1 MYIVDRDGVL
11 FDTCRLNIESY
22 LQATHKLN
30 LELNV
35 IELEQS
41 IHSGKSFSEYCL
53 NVWPELESA
62 AIDKVK
68 LLKSNFFNENLD
80 LARLNSGLLNE
91 LLINKS
97 TMCLLTRAT
106 ESSTLS
112 LLRHFNVSTFGENVY
127 STQTFNNPSKMFAIK
142 LLEKKLLVSSHEIS
156 IIDDSINFVEEAMLA
171 GYNAIH
177 YKHFC
182 SFQSG
187 VA

>member
-11 FDTCRLNIESY
+11 FDTCRLNIEAYS
-22 LQATHKLN
+22 QAMRKLN
-30 LELNV
+30 LELNM
-35 IELEQS
+35 IELEKN

-53 NVWPELESA
+53 NVWPDLGST
-62 AIDKVK
+62 AINEVK
-68 LLKSNFFNENLD
+68 LVKSNFFNENLH

-91 LLINKS
+91 LLLNKS

-142 LLEKKLLVSSHEIS
+142 LLEKKLLISSDKIS
-156 IIDDSINFVEEAMLA
+156 IIDDSINFVEEAILA

-177 YKHFC
+177 YEHFC
-182 SFQSG
+182 SFESG